1 VSAGVESA
9 AQSESFESA
18 VSHRGP
24 WRQALDRF
32 RRRPLG
38 VASLALIVLVFV
50 VGAFAS
56 VIAPYYAGQEFLPL
70 IGTAHPPLTPHH
82 FLGTDVL
89 GRDFLTQLLFALR
102 ETALSSLVCAGGG
115 AAIGVTVGALAG
127 FYGGWLDDIVSWATR
142 VVVAVPA
149 IAVLIVIGIWH
160 TPLPLTP
167 LDDGLWLMALLW
179 PGIAR
184 VVRAAVR
191 AQSVNEYVEAAR
203 ASGSSSLRI
212 LVRHVL
218 PNVTGAVTVAATNVI
233 GQSIAIIATVDYLGY
248 GHNQAER
255 PTLGGLVADAT
266 AASSQSL
273 GRAPSIG
280 SVWWLYVIPTV
291 LLVLVLLAV
300 SFAGDALD
308 DALNPASA

>member
-1 VSAGVESA
+1 VGA
-9 AQSESFESA
+9 A
-18 VSHRGP
+18 
-24 WRQALDRF
+24 
-32 RRRPLG
+32 
-38 VASLALIVLVFV
+38 ALILLVFLL
-50 VGAFAS
+50 GALAGL
-56 VIAPYYAGQEFLPL
+56 IAPYYAGQEFLPL
-70 IGTAHPPLTPHH
+70 IGKARPPLTAHH
-82 FLGTDVL
+82 LLGTDVL

-102 ETALSSLVCAGGG
+102 ETALSSLVTAGGG

-127 FYGGWLDDIVSWATR
+127 FYGGWFDEIVSWATR

-167 LDDGLWLMALLW
+167 LEDGLWLMALLW
-179 PGIAR
+179 TGIAR

-191 AQSVNEYVEAAR
+191 AQSGSEYVEAAK
-203 ASGSSSLRI
+203 ASGSSSPRI
-212 LVRHVL
+212 LVRHIL
-218 PNVTGAVTVAATNVI
+218 PNVTGTVIVAATSVI

-273 GRAPSIG
+273 GRAPSIA
-280 SVWWLYVIPTV
+280 SVWWLYLIPTV
-291 LLVLVLLAV
+291 LLILVLLAV
-300 SFAGDALD
+300 SFVGDALD
-308 DALNPASA
+308 DALNPATT

>member
-1 VSAGVESA
+1 MGA
-9 AQSESFESA
+9 A
-18 VSHRGP
+18 
-24 WRQALDRF
+24 
-32 RRRPLG
+32 
-38 VASLALIVLVFV
+38 ALILLVFLL
-50 VGAFAS
+50 GALAGL
-56 VIAPYYAGQEFLPL
+56 IAPYYAGQEFLPL
-70 IGTAHPPLTPHH
+70 IGKARPPLTEHH
-82 FLGTDVL
+82 LLGTDVL

-102 ETALSSLVCAGGG
+102 ETALSSLVTAGGG

-127 FYGGWLDDIVSWATR
+127 FYGGWFDEIVSWATR

-167 LDDGLWLMALLW
+167 LEDGLWLMALLW
-179 PGIAR
+179 TGIAR

-191 AQSVNEYVEAAR
+191 AQSGSEYVEAAK
-203 ASGSSSLRI
+203 ASGSSSPRI
-212 LVRHVL
+212 LVRHIL
-218 PNVTGAVTVAATNVI
+218 PNVTGTVIVAATSVI

-273 GRAPSIG
+273 GRAPSIA
-280 SVWWLYVIPTV
+280 SVWWLYLIPTV
-291 LLVLVLLAV
+291 LLILVLLAV
-300 SFAGDALD
+300 SFVGDALD
-308 DALNPASA
+308 DALNPATT